1 MNREEARA
9 HAERQR
15 AQGKALAEA
24 IAAFEGTG
32 CDWVMLAWV
41 LREAYGTTLLE
52 FRRVFDARYDSLE
65 PFERR

>member
-15 AQGKALAEA
+15 AQGKGIAEA

-32 CDWVMLAWV
+32 CGWLTLGRVIT
-41 LREAYGTTLLE
+41 EAYGTTLLE
-52 FRRVFDARYDSLE
+52 FRRVFDAKYDSLE

>member
-1 MNREEARA
+1 MNLSEARA
-9 HAERQR
+9 HAQRQR
-15 AQGKALAEA
+15 AQGKGLAEA

-41 LREAYGTTLLE
+41 VRETYGTTLLE
-52 FRRVFDARYDSLE
+52 FRSVFDAKYESLE